1 MKQLMSYQG
10 IDNLGHWDD
19 CGAAQGGGT
28 YAAESSTVVDENS
41 AHNELENQF
50 YDVGEGSSM
59 YFRDERMGLD
69 ARIHD
74 NDSSEHEVS
83 ESSLGPANSRQL
95 PY

>member
-1 MKQLMSYQG
+1 MTPSVGFVPGNFLTVNHVG
-10 IDNLGHWDD
+10 LV
-19 CGAAQGGGT
+19 T
-28 YAAESSTVVDENS
+28 AESSTVVDENS
-41 AHNELENQF
+41 AQNELENLF

-74 NDSSEHEVS
+74 NDSSEQEIS
-83 ESSLGPANSRQL
+83 DSSVGPAKSRQL